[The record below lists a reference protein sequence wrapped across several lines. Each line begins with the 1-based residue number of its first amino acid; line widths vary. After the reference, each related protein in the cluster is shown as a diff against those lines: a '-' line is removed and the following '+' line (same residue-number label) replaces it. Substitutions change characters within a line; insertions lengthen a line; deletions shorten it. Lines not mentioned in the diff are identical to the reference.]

1 MNTLKIDNDIII
13 NTCSNFDNEQK
24 KILLNTAQ
32 ITKIF
37 YPDSVTDDF
46 DATVISIYE
55 TDFKEKVKHGK
66 NVLVGENVTIGSN
79 CLIGHNTIIEKNVS
93 IGNNCSIGSNT
104 VIRNTIIKNNIEDE
118 TTQIMKNIENILK
131 EAGLMF
137 DNVVRTKI
145 YLTNMND
152 FSAVNNVYGSYF
164 KSNPPART
172 TIEVSGLPLGVNV
185 EIDMIAVFNN

>member
-1 MNTLKIDNDIII
+1 MKKFLFIFLILYSPSIYQQTNMKTIINSKHAPKPVGPYSQAVRDGNTLYISGQVAID
-13 NTCSNFDNEQK
+13 
-24 KILLNTAQ
+24 
-32 ITKIF
+32 
-37 YPDSVTDDF
+37 P
-46 DATVISIYE
+46 IS
-55 TDFKEKVKHGK
+55 
-66 NVLVGENVTIGSN
+66 
-79 CLIGHNTIIEKNVS
+79 
-93 IGNNCSIGSNT
+93 
-104 VIRNTIIKNNIEDE
+104 NTIIKSNIEEE

>member
-1 MNTLKIDNDIII
+1 MKKFLFIFLILYSPSIYQQTNMKTIINSDHAPKPVGPYSQAVRAGNTLYISGQVAID
-13 NTCSNFDNEQK
+13 
-24 KILLNTAQ
+24 
-32 ITKIF
+32 
-37 YPDSVTDDF
+37 P
-46 DATVISIYE
+46 IS
-55 TDFKEKVKHGK
+55 
-66 NVLVGENVTIGSN
+66 
-79 CLIGHNTIIEKNVS
+79 
-93 IGNNCSIGSNT
+93 
-104 VIRNTIIKNNIEDE
+104 NTIIKSNIEDE
-118 TTQIMKNIENILK
+118 TIQIMKNIENILK

>member
-1 MNTLKIDNDIII
+1 MKKFLFIFLILYSPSIYQQTNMKTIINSDHAPKPVGPYSQAVRAGNTLYISGQVAID
-13 NTCSNFDNEQK
+13 
-24 KILLNTAQ
+24 
-32 ITKIF
+32 
-37 YPDSVTDDF
+37 P
-46 DATVISIYE
+46 IS
-55 TDFKEKVKHGK
+55 
-66 NVLVGENVTIGSN
+66 
-79 CLIGHNTIIEKNVS
+79 
-93 IGNNCSIGSNT
+93 
-104 VIRNTIIKNNIEDE
+104 NTIIKSNIEDE
-118 TTQIMKNIENILK
+118 TTQIMKNIENILN

>member
-1 MNTLKIDNDIII
+1 MKKFLFIFLILYSPSIYQQTNMKTIINSDHAPKAVGPYSQAVRAGNTLYISGQVAID
-13 NTCSNFDNEQK
+13 
-24 KILLNTAQ
+24 
-32 ITKIF
+32 
-37 YPDSVTDDF
+37 P
-46 DATVISIYE
+46 IS
-55 TDFKEKVKHGK
+55 
-66 NVLVGENVTIGSN
+66 
-79 CLIGHNTIIEKNVS
+79 
-93 IGNNCSIGSNT
+93 
-104 VIRNTIIKNNIEDE
+104 NTIIKSNIEDE